1 MLRLI
6 VPFLPNLL
14 YEVNHLKSKFNSI
27 FCMKRIKFWNSR
39 YTVVTVSKDFNSHTV
54 VFLKVKRSLLF
65 LSLQVKMYLQ
75 NNLSILE
82 IIEYLRIPI
91 GYAEP

>member
-1 MLRLI
+1 
-6 VPFLPNLL
+6 
-14 YEVNHLKSKFNSI
+14 
-27 FCMKRIKFWNSR
+27 MKRIKFWNSR